1 MTSVLSTVNQVFTC
15 DSIFLFLFFFLFFFG
30 GGEDMAL
37 KVDFSLM
44 SSNMK
49 SDPFLGHGGLWHP
62 SLMATPSVYISPP
75 TPAAASMTADNC
87 HDRYPLQQTDLCL

>member
-15 DSIFLFLFFFLFFFG
+15 DSIFFFLG
-30 GGEDMAL
+30 GGEGGGPNITF
-37 KVDFSLM
+37 KVDFSLI

-49 SDPFLGHGGLWHP
+49 TDPILGHGGLWHP

-75 TPAAASMTADNC
+75 TPAAASMNADNC
-87 HDRYPLQQTDLCL
+87 HDQYLLQ